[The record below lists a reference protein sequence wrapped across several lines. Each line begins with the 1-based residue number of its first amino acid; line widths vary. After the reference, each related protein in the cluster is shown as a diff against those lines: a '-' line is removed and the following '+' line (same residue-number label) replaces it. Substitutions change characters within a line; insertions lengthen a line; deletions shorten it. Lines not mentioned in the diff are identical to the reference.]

1 MAKKEVEKKEN
12 TKAKPKKEDKNNEK
26 NLNTEILIW
35 SFVAIALLILLFIVL
50 TKDNNNLKGY
60 CAKAVCN
67 SDNTMC
73 SVFEELENG
82 QTKTI
87 WKGDCSKIK

>member
-1 MAKKEVEKKEN
+1 MAKNETKKNVKTKSQKKDSKE
-12 TKAKPKKEDKNNEK
+12 KNN
-26 NLNTEILIW
+26 LNFEIFVW
-35 SFVAIALLILLFIVL
+35 AFVAIVLLILLFIVL
-50 TKDNNNLKGY
+50 TKDNNNLKGH
-60 CAKAVCN
+60 CSRAVCN

-82 QTKTI
+82 TTKTI